1 MTPQTFIQALQTYPQ
16 LSAAMREE
24 LAARAGVLSD
34 EQKAMVLDHLEEA
47 TEELEM
53 DLDGSV
59 RDLLQREGMSGSEA
73 SGS

>member
-47 TEELEM
+47 TEELET

-59 RDLLQREGMSGSEA
+59 RDLLQREGMSGSDA